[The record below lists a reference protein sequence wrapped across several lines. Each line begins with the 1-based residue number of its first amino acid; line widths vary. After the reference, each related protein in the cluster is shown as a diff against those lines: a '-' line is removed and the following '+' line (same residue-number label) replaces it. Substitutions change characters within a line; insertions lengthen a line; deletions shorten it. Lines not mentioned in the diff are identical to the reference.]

1 MADSQ
6 IRTIKSGILLFVI
19 VMCSTINRSH
29 PIAIIMGVRL
39 ARFCF
44 IARWATALAIGS
56 SVAHAEIERSA
67 NLNKGSAAF
76 KRTVAVPIC
85 VAQLAYQEGKI
96 MNENEIIAN
105 LNPKLGKVLARLV
118 RTQEHFPIHEKGE
131 PDHAGK
137 PPIGMMPTAKQPI
150 AKSIDTPVSAPES
163 VSLSQQV

>member
-1 MADSQ
+1 
-6 IRTIKSGILLFVI
+6 
-19 VMCSTINRSH
+19 
-29 PIAIIMGVRL
+29 MGVRL

-105 LNPKLGKVLARLV
+105 LNPKLGKFWLGSSERRNIFRSMKKVNPIMRASLRLA
-118 RTQEHFPIHEKGE
+118 
-131 PDHAGK
+131 
-137 PPIGMMPTAKQPI
+137 
-150 AKSIDTPVSAPES
+150 
-163 VSLSQQV
+163 